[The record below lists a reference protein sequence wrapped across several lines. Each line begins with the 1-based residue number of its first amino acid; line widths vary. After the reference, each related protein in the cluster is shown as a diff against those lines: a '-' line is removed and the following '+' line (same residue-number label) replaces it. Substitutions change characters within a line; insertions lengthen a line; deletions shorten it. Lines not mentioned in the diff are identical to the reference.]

1 MPLAPLIEPFPDDKK
16 KGLVSIGEYVDD
28 KQPCDDNETEVD
40 IASLKVSDG
49 KVSPADFELL
59 SIIGQGS
66 FGKVFLVKKINGK
79 DSQTVY
85 AMKVLKK
92 AVLKVKDRM
101 RSKTERDILA
111 RMKHPFIVS
120 LNYAFQTEGKIY
132 LILEFVKGGDLFS
145 RLAKEL
151 MFTEEDVM
159 FYLAEI
165 AVAID
170 HLHNLGI
177 VYRDLKPENILLTEE
192 GHIKLTDFGLS
203 KEALYDGSDGSKSY
217 SFCGTVEYMAPEI
230 ITRRGHGPAADWW
243 SFGVLMYEMLTG
255 TLPFHADSKKETM
268 SQIMKA
274 KLEMPQMLSPGAQ
287 SLLRHLFKRTPSNRL
302 GYGPDGFQKLQAH
315 EFFLPINWPD
325 LVDLKITPPFKPT
338 CMLDNLAFNFDKEYT
353 NRTPKDSPASPPSA
367 SAHEL
372 FRGFSYVAPFLMD
385 RQPDGIQFR
394 HTDVCPKARFSSNLK
409 RISGVKFK
417 EFLGDYQILEE
428 IGKGSYSTA
437 YKCKQIS
444 TGNTF
449 AVKIIDEMMHD
460 PTEEVQILL
469 RFKGVPNIVTL
480 RDVYECSGKVYLVT
494 DYLSGGELFDKIM
507 RQKFFSEKEAS
518 SVVEVLART
527 LDILH
532 KQMVVHRDL
541 KPSNILYSDSM
552 CSPESICICD
562 FGFAKQLRAENGLL
576 MTPCY
581 TAQFA
586 APEVLKMQGYHMA
599 CDIWSLGIIL
609 YTMLTGRIPFATG
622 PNDPPEVILRRIELG
637 PPQLTDSCWSSISD
651 AAKHLVLSMLNV
663 DPKKRPTASEI
674 LRDPWIKNR
683 TLLPAHPSYSLQLPD
698 AQTVKATVVG
708 FFKALKTSPRT
719 ELEPVG
725 ASFLAQRRGRQKPT
739 TASAAGN

>member
-1 MPLAPLIEPFPDDKK
+1 MA
-16 KGLVSIGEYVDD
+16 GVS
-28 KQPCDDNETEVD
+28 
-40 IASLKVSDG
+40 
-49 KVSPADFELL
+49 
-59 SIIGQGS
+59 SIVITTLFSEGGGMTQDVQE
-66 FGKVFLVKKINGK
+66 KVFLVKKISGK

-92 AVLKVKDRM
+92 AVLK
-101 RSKTERDILA
+101 
-111 RMKHPFIVS
+111 
-120 LNYAFQTEGKIY
+120 AFQTEGKIY

-151 MFTEEDVM
+151 MFTEQDVM

-165 AVAID
+165 AVAIG
-170 HLHNLGI
+170 HLHKLGI

-203 KEALYDGSDGSKSY
+203 KEALYDGMDGSKSY

-230 ITRRGHGPAADWW
+230 VTRRGHGPAADWW

-255 TLPFHADSKKETM
+255 TLPFHGASKKETM

-287 SLLRHLFKRTPSNRL
+287 SLLRQLFKRTPANRL
-302 GYGPDGFQKLQAH
+302 GYGSDGFQKLQAH
-315 EFFLPINWPD
+315 EFFMPINWID
-325 LVDLKITPPFKPT
+325 LVNLKITPPFKPT

-353 NRTPKDSPASPPSA
+353 SRTPKDSPASPPSA

-385 RQPDGIQFR
+385 KQSDGIQFR
-394 HTDVCPKARFSSNLK
+394 HFESGPRARFSSNLK
-409 RISGVKFK
+409 RISGVKLK
-417 EFLGDYQILEE
+417 DFLSDYQILGE
-428 IGKGSYSTA
+428 IGSGSYSTA
-437 YKCKQIS
+437 YKCKQSS
-444 TGNTF
+444 TGTVF
-449 AVKIIDEMMHD
+449 AVKVIDETLHD

-469 RFKGVPNIVTL
+469 RFKGVSNIVTL
-480 RDVYECSGKVYLVT
+480 RDVYECGGKVYLVT

-518 SVVEVLART
+518 SVIEILART

-541 KPSNILYSDSM
+541 KPSNLLYADST
-552 CSPESICICD
+552 CTPESICICD

-599 CDIWSLGIIL
+599 CDIWSLGIL
-609 YTMLTGRIPFATG
+609 LHTMLTGRIPFATG
-622 PNDPPEVILRRIELG
+622 PNDPPEVILQRIESG
-637 PPQLTDSCWSSISD
+637 PPQLTDPCWSSVSD
-651 AAKHLVLSMLNV
+651 AAKQLVLSMLNV

-683 TLLPAHPSYSLQLPD
+683 TSLPALPSYSLQLPD
-698 AQTVKATVVG
+698 AQTVKATVAG

-739 TASAAGN
+739 TTTSATSS